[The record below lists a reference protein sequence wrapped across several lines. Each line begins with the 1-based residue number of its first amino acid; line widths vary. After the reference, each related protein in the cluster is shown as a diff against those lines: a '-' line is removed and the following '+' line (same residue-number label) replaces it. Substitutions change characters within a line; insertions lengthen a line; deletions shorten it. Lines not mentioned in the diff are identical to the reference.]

1 MKRKKCA
8 GVFLSGAEAS
18 FIYWRERHDLKAVP
32 PPEPFMRYVA
42 EQHRDQRRGTGVSV
56 PESRF
61 PLLAKAARSGAPPG
75 SFHPRGFSI
84 SKGFSI
90 AKVFF
95 TPRVFHPDF
104 LKRPE

>member
-18 FIYWRERHDLKAVP
+18 FIYWRERHDLKFVP

-75 SFHPRGFSI
+75 SFYPEGFPSQ
-84 SKGFSI
+84 GFSI
-90 AKVFF
+90 ARVFF
-95 TPRVFHPDF
+95 APRVFDPTL

>member
-18 FIYWRERHDLKAVP
+18 FIYWRERHDLKFVP

-42 EQHRDQRRGTGVSV
+42 EQHRDQRRGTGVNRPRV
-56 PESRF
+56 QIPTSR
-61 PLLAKAARSGAPPG
+61 KGG
-75 SFHPRGFSI
+75 EKWGTPR
-84 SKGFSI
+84 
-90 AKVFF
+90 VFF
-95 TPRVFHPDF
+95 TPTVFHPRVFHPDF